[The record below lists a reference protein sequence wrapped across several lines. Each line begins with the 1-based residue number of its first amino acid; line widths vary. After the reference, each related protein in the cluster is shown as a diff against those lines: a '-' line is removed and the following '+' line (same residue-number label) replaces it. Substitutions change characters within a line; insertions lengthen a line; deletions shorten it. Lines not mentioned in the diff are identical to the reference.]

1 MPFAIMTELN
11 NDRHTLPDGYMPKT
25 KFLQGHL
32 VPSSCCYRKKYGKIF
47 GFYYTSLY
55 NAYGCLGIFAQ

>member
-11 NDRHTLPDGYMPKT
+11 NDRHILPEGYIPTT
-25 KFLQGHL
+25 KVLQGHL
-32 VPSSCCYRKKYGKIF
+32 VPSSLCYRKKYGRIF